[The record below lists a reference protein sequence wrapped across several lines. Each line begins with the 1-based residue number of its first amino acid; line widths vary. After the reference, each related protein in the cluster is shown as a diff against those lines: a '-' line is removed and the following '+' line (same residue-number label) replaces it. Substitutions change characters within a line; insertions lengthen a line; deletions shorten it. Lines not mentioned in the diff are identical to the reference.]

1 MGDEDDEVLAS
12 QWDMCNS
19 VVLTWILN
27 SVCDELYVGQKIGL
41 LSQNGSSVSEYYHKL
56 TTVWKQFDAMLQLP
70 SCSCQASKSFN
81 DFNTLIKLMQF
92 LMGLDDVY
100 QPVRTNLLT
109 REPLPTVKTAFS
121 IISKEE
127 SHRSA
132 NGSSKTQTQNVG
144 LFAKANQKGIYSGPN
159 PNLKCS
165 RCNKIGHTVERCFEI
180 VGYPQN
186 SKPKFGKFKNQ
197 GAKSLQ
203 SNSNSSNSG
212 KASTSSNSANV
223 SLTPD
228 QISRLLGL
236 LGDKNDDNNQTPNV
250 GGLTHKENHGDWT
263 PSSVLD
269 GKSPYECCLALNPF
283 LTT

>member
-1 MGDEDDEVLAS
+1 MGDEVYSESAFDVWEELRDTYDKV
-12 QWDMCNS
+12 DGS
-19 VVLTWILN
+19 VIFG
-27 SVCDELYVGQKIGL
+27 LYQKIGL

-56 TTVWKQFDAMLQLP
+56 TTMWKQFDAMLQLP

-109 REPLPTVKTAFS
+109 REPLPTMKTAFS
-121 IISKEE
+121 IISREE
-127 SHRSA
+127 SHRSV

-144 LFAKANQKGIYSGPN
+144 FVAKANQKRIYRGPN
-159 PNLKCS
+159 PILKCS
-165 RCNKIGHTVERCFEI
+165 HCNKIGHKVERCFEI

-186 SKPKFGKFKNQ
+186 STPRFGKFNNQ

-203 SNSNSSNSG
+203 SNSNNSNSG
-212 KASTSSNSANV
+212 KASTSSNSNNV

-228 QISRLLGL
+228 QIQG
-236 LGDKNDDNNQTPNV
+236 
-250 GGLTHKENHGDWT
+250 
-263 PSSVLD
+263 
-269 GKSPYECCLALNPF
+269 Y
-283 LTT
+283 